1 MLGLT
6 GPELEREV
14 HTVFLQLGA
23 TLVDQGGRDNHD
35 GYFHYGP
42 DDRQV
47 FRFVLETKST
57 TRRPANLEMV
67 RQLDDWVYQL
77 SGEEWARKHGSKI
90 NGLALLT
97 DGLGTSAAQ
106 HLKPHRGVLVLNHCC
121 MKPLPRPEPFPGKV
135 VEFAQTRAF
144 CLLTWPDLLDL
155 RHMVTEARV
164 SGQDV
169 LRAVWAT
176 FGVLRAGSVTDWSRH
191 HSAP

>member
-14 HTVFLQLGA
+14 RTVFLELGA

-144 CLLTWPDLLDL
+144 CLLTWPDLLLL
-155 RHMVTEARV
+155 RRRV
-164 SGQDV
+164 SEGSTTGDRV
-169 LRAVWAT
+169 LRAMWDT
-176 FGVLRAGSVTDWSRH
+176 FGVFSLDVV
-191 HSAP
+191 